1 MKTGYESGGWLGIR
15 MIVIGGLRV
24 NHSDGEEWSA
34 QEQLGRVENEQ
45 GTQWIHHIR
54 ARSGSGKYLL
64 YSVYSYILYDI
75 QSKPIFPNIYLQVR
89 VVLITR

>member
-54 ARSGSGKYLL
+54 AR
-64 YSVYSYILYDI
+64 
-75 QSKPIFPNIYLQVR
+75 
-89 VVLITR
+89 